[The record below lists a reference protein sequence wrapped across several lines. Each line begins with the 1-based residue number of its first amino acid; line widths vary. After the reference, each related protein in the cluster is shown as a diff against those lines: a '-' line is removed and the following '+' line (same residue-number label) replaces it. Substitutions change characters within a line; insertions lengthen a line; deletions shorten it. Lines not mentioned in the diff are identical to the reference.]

1 MTHSTPGLEIIKLW
15 SSVFLEKDLPDHEA
29 ATQQL
34 IALAENRPGD
44 GVFAIDD
51 PGVNWLKLQVA
62 HAVNLYLSRAGYAQ
76 VPQWSARARFSIQ
89 QFGEYRS
96 LANQP
101 GADLVGIYVMSWPSR
116 HDNTG
121 SRDDGLPGYLSFY
134 DPRVAM
140 NMNAIKRD
148 PYHGYHQSLR
158 PRPGLLLLWPA
169 YVSYF
174 MHPNLSREPAMCVAY
189 QVQLQSGRVSP
200 R

>member
-1 MTHSTPGLEIIKLW
+1 MTQSSPGIEFIKLW

-34 IALAENRPGD
+34 IALAASRADD

-51 PGVNWLKLQVA
+51 PCVHWLKAHVA
-62 HAVNLYLSRAGYAQ
+62 HAVSLYLGRAGYAQ
-76 VPQWSARARFSIQ
+76 APQWSARARFSTLEY
-89 QFGEYRS
+89 GEYRS

-116 HDNTG
+116 HAIPG
-121 SRDDGLPGYLSFY
+121 GRDDGLPGYLSFY

-148 PYHGYHQSLR
+148 PYHGYHQSLH

-174 MHPNLSREPAMCVAY
+174 MHPNLSREPAICVAF
-189 QVQLQSGRVSP
+189 QVRLQSEAVISS
-200 R
+200 